1 MSCGVVCQLVL
12 ALGCL
17 RSAVIDVVKPKIA
30 RELQTA
36 PFFRPSPPEEKCNR
50 SFHPKNGRGNNI
62 TPKQDLESQMLTL
75 CFFPEA
81 IANLQTLAQIIAS
94 QPQEIA
100 LALFIISPTK

>member
-30 RELQTA
+30 RELQTT
-36 PFFRPSPPEEKCNR
+36 PFFSPSLPEEKCNR

-81 IANLQTLAQIIAS
+81 IGNAQIIAS